1 MDFSENVSPEVLG
14 KIEDAY
20 QKMSLHMDN
29 IEIVDSVSVLMELS
43 GFGNKYFNDSEIW
56 KMVKQDQARAS
67 EIMLNLLNIVEALRR
82 LLQPFLPE
90 AYERLSQMLG
100 AETVKEEVG
109 KDFWVFDQ
117 VSGYPDLKEVKP
129 LFRKLEQ
136 ELV

>member
-1 MDFSENVSPEVLG
+1 
-14 KIEDAY
+14 
-20 QKMSLHMDN
+20 MDN